1 MIFAAEIAIAVSVD
15 QLASSDLARSL
26 ALNVAAL
33 EAASVSFLG
42 SLFALLLKYLS
53 VNLEFITCSFLCLLS
68 LNV

>member
-33 EAASVSFLG
+33 ETASVSFLG
-42 SLFALLLKYLS
+42 SLFALLLKYSS
-53 VNLEFITCSFLCLLS
+53 VN
-68 LNV
+68 